1 MAVKISRSHW
11 LGILWL
17 FLAGV
22 SYFVFN
28 RLPRGELIDMS
39 TDFDR
44 ALPTWPIFVIPYLS
58 FLPLVFFVIPLMLW
72 RNERLFRLFT
82 ISVLAA
88 QVVMNACYLLIPA
101 TLVRPELLGDDIF
114 TVLLRD
120 VVWVIDEPLNTFPS
134 NHVALSVLA
143 IVVLAWLPNGVK
155 RFWWLQVWLGL
166 VAISTL
172 LTHQHVTWDLISGV
186 VLGVLAPVLLVRM
199 TKARGSVSA

>member
-1 MAVKISRSHW
+1 MAVMISRSHW

-17 FLAGV
+17 FLAGA
-22 SYFVFN
+22 SYFGIN

-44 ALPTWPIFVIPYLS
+44 ALPTWPVFVVPYLS

-82 ISVLAA
+82 VSVLAA

-120 VVWVIDEPLNTFPS
+120 VVWVIDRPLNTFPS
-134 NHVALSVLA
+134 NHVALSAIAILVLA
-143 IVVLAWLPNGVK
+143 LLPNGVK
-155 RFWWLQVWLGL
+155 RFWWLQLWLGL
-166 VAISTL
+166 VALSTL
-172 LTHQHVTWDLISGV
+172 LTHQHVIWDLVSGV
-186 VLGVLAPVLLVRM
+186 VLSVLAPLFLIRLA
-199 TKARGSVSA
+199 KGRDSASA

>member
-17 FLAGV
+17 VLTGG
-22 SYFVFN
+22 SYFVIN

-58 FLPLVFFVIPLMLW
+58 FLPLVFVVLPILLW
-72 RNERLFRLFT
+72 RSERLFRLFT
-82 ISVLAA
+82 VSVLVA

-101 TLVRPELLGDDIF
+101 TLVRPELQGSDLF

-120 VVWVIDEPLNTFPS
+120 LVWVIDQPLNTFPS

-143 IVVLAWLPNGVK
+143 IVVLAMLPRGLK
-155 RFWWLQVWLGL
+155 RFWWLQLWLGL
-166 VAISTL
+166 VAVSTL
-172 LTHQHVTWDLISGV
+172 LTHQHVIWDLISGV
-186 VLGVLAPVLLVRM
+186 ILGVAVPLVLTRFLGRNE
-199 TKARGSVSA
+199 RG